1 MTKDQR
7 GIMKAHDQYSI
18 NPELAHFDEPSVRM
32 DSVVGGWRETVLRLY
47 NDSQPRPDLHPDCLA
62 WLDKKCEVGEP
73 IDLLHKRELL
83 SVRVLDAAVCSI
95 MLSFASIQ
103 FLINQKL
110 RGEPNLFV
118 RALFLC
124 AQRLEEFVHNI
135 DFSKSQILNALEFY
149 RPIRSGSNL
158 EETDQCFQGLRSR
171 ITTRDTGSVREDGL
185 DETDGPGVDAAE
197 TKEVKSFTLLW
208 SGHLWD
214 EKMCPRS
221 SPKKKKGKK

>member
-1 MTKDQR
+1 MRCKRGYPGTQSTRLFHFLLLSVETCPADSEGNCVLPINDIYQDCKRLSFALSSLLVGVKKDQR

-32 DSVVGGWRETVLRLY
+32 DSVAGGWRETVLRLY

-83 SVRVLDAAVCSI
+83 SDRVLDAAVCSI

-124 AQRLEEFVHNI
+124 AQRLEEFV

-149 RPIRSGSNL
+149 IRSGSNL
-158 EETDQCFQGLRSR
+158 EETDQCFQAR
-171 ITTRDTGSVREDGL
+171 
-185 DETDGPGVDAAE
+185 P
-197 TKEVKSFTLLW
+197 
-208 SGHLWD
+208 
-214 EKMCPRS
+214 
-221 SPKKKKGKK
+221 